1 MFSSSGLFNQEKKN
15 VLKEY
20 EIVDFPNKKKNFGSF
35 KGSYPKQAA
44 EKAFTFLSN
53 IVGDKIKE
61 DGNFIVFSIQQKNIN
76 RNRNR
81 NTSNK
86 NNMKELK
93 FIGTVIK
100 LENDVYNKEKN
111 KMVKYKNILSKY
123 NPDLD
128 KIKARNTKIV
138 YNNNNSNN

>member
-20 EIVDFPNKKKNFGSF
+20 EIVDFPYKKKNFGSF

-61 DGNFIVFSIQQKNIN
+61 DGNFIVFSIQQKT
-76 RNRNR
+76 R
-81 NTSNK
+81 NTTNK
-86 NNMKELK
+86 NNNKMKELK
-93 FIGTVIK
+93 FIGTVIQ
-100 LENDVYNKEKN
+100 LENDVYNKEQN

-138 YNNNNSNN
+138 YNNNNNN

>member
-61 DGNFIVFSIQQKNIN
+61 DGNFIVFSIQQKT
-76 RNRNR
+76 R

-86 NNMKELK
+86 NTTNKNNNKMKELK
-93 FIGTVIK
+93 FIGTVIQ
-100 LENDVYNKEKN
+100 LENDVYNKEQN

-138 YNNNNSNN
+138 YNYNNN

>member
-1 MFSSSGLFNQEKKN
+1 MKLLIFQ
-15 VLKEY
+15 
-20 EIVDFPNKKKNFGSF
+20 IKKKNFGSF

-61 DGNFIVFSIQQKNIN
+61 DGNFIVFSIQQKT
-76 RNRNR
+76 R

-86 NNMKELK
+86 NTTNNNKMKELK
-93 FIGTVIK
+93 FIGTVIQ
-100 LENDVYNKEKN
+100 LENDVYNKEQN
-111 KMVKYKNILSKY
+111 KMVKYKNILSKF

-138 YNNNNSNN
+138 YNNNNNN

>member
-20 EIVDFPNKKKNFGSF
+20 EIVDFPYKKKNFGSF

-61 DGNFIVFSIQQKNIN
+61 DGNFIVFSIQQKN
-76 RNRNR
+76 RNR

-86 NNMKELK
+86 NNNMKELK
-93 FIGTVIK
+93 FIGTVIQ
-100 LENDVYNKEKN
+100 LENDVYNKEQK

-138 YNNNNSNN
+138 YNYNNN

>member
-61 DGNFIVFSIQQKNIN
+61 DGNFIVFSIQQKT
-76 RNRNR
+76 R

-86 NNMKELK
+86 NTTNNNKMKELK
-93 FIGTVIK
+93 FIGTVIQ
-100 LENDVYNKEKN
+100 LENDVYNKEQN
-111 KMVKYKNILSKY
+111 KMVKYKNILSKF

-138 YNNNNSNN
+138 YNNNNNN